1 MSQKEQI
8 LKIIE
13 RNIEHHN
20 RKLNLAEE
28 MVIEKEYQKRDK
40 EWAINYHSQ
49 KLSTFEDL
57 LEQIKE
63 EVK

>member
-1 MSQKEQI
+1 
-8 LKIIE
+8 
-13 RNIEHHN
+13 
-20 RKLNLAEE
+20 
-28 MVIEKEYQKRDK
+28 MVIEKEHQKRDK

-49 KLSTFEDL
+49 KLSTFKDL

>member
-49 KLSTFEDL
+49 KLSTFKDL

>member
-13 RNIEHHN
+13 RNIEFHN
-20 RKLNLAEE
+20 LKLNLAEE
-28 MVIEKEYQKRDK
+28 IVIEKDYQKRNK

-49 KLSTFEDL
+49 KLSTL
-57 LEQIKE
+57 KSILEQIKE